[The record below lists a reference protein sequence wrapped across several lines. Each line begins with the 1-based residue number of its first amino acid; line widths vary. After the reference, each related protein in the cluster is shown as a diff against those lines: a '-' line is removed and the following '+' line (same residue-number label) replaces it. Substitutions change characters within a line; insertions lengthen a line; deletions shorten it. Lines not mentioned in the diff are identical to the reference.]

1 MAWPGGGAPGGGGG
15 GGGAPPEG
23 PLASGA
29 CGARATE
36 TIVGVRP
43 RAGVVSR
50 GFGAPGVEICESI
63 ESFGWVRGEV
73 RLALGG
79 GGSGV
84 AHDHRIEYGRDAR
97 AAARGVTAARGRR
110 PAGPAR
116 RYPRGSVRPRGRS
129 RSAGRGRRAV
139 KPSRLLSPAR
149 PLSALR
155 GCGGRRARSRGSSRA
170 GGIDRERDRA
180 RATIV
185 TRGIGRSPAGDRSR
199 PGDRPRARGPR
210 AAEPPGLPEASR
222 ASIKQSGDGRGRKA
236 EGDGGRERNAGRT

>member
-1 MAWPGGGAPGGGGG
+1 MAGA
-15 GGGAPPEG
+15 GAAARLPEG
-23 PLASGA
+23 ALASGA

-116 RYPRGSVRPRGRS
+116 RYPRGSV
-129 RSAGRGRRAV
+129 GRRAR
-139 KPSRLLSPAR
+139 SFAI
-149 PLSALR
+149 
-155 GCGGRRARSRGSSRA
+155 GGRGAAVARVRALTGSTSLRRVHSPPSEVVAGGGARSRGSSRA